1 MRGENRTEIDPDSYR
16 DEIEIKIEIEGEVE
30 IEIEIEKIMKI
41 REAVKEDL
49 PQVLELIKELAIF
62 EKEPQAVEVTVA
74 DLEREGFGENPL
86 FYCFVAT
93 SDALNDHFADNIVG
107 AAIIYFRFSTW
118 KGRTL
123 HLEDLIVKESE
134 RGKGI
139 GEALYKKVMQ
149 FAFDRG
155 LKRVAWDVLDWNSG
169 AIRFYERS
177 GATIVKDWRVVHMDE
192 KSLKN
197 YINS

>member
-1 MRGENRTEIDPDSYR
+1 
-16 DEIEIKIEIEGEVE
+16 
-30 IEIEIEKIMKI
+30 MKV
-41 REAVKEDL
+41 REALKDDM

-62 EKEPQAVEVTVA
+62 ENEPNAVEVTVA

-86 FYCFVAT
+86 FICFVAEDGT
-93 SDALNDHFADNIVG
+93 EIHG
-107 AAIIYFRFSTW
+107 AALIYYRFSTW

-123 HLEDLIVKESE
+123 HLEDLIVKDAH

-139 GEALYKKVMQ
+139 GEALYKQVMK
-149 FAFDRG
+149 FAYDRG
-155 LKRVAWDVLDWNSG
+155 LKRVAWDVLDWNKG

-177 GATIVKDWRVVHMDE
+177 GANIVKDWRVVHMDE

>member
-1 MRGENRTEIDPDSYR
+1 
-16 DEIEIKIEIEGEVE
+16 
-30 IEIEIEKIMKI
+30 MKV
-41 REAVKEDL
+41 REAIKNDM

-62 EKEPQAVEVTVA
+62 EKEPDAVEVTVQ

-86 FYCFVAT
+86 FNCFVAEM
-93 SDALNDHFADNIVG
+93 DDEVVG
-107 AAIIYFRFSTW
+107 AALVYFRFSTW

-123 HLEDLIVKESE
+123 HLEDLIVKEAK
-134 RGKGI
+134 RGNGI
-139 GEALYKKVMQ
+139 GEALYKKVMH

-155 LKRVAWDVLDWNSG
+155 LKRVAWDVLDWNTG

-177 GATIVKDWRVVHMDE
+177 GANIVKDWRVVHMDE
-192 KSLKN
+192 KGLKN

>member
-1 MRGENRTEIDPDSYR
+1 
-16 DEIEIKIEIEGEVE
+16 
-30 IEIEIEKIMKI
+30 MKV
-41 REAVKEDL
+41 REAIKDDM

-62 EKEPQAVEVTVA
+62 EKEPNAVEVTVQ

-86 FYCFVAT
+86 FTCFIAEV
-93 SDALNDHFADNIVG
+93 DEEIVG
-107 AAIIYFRFSTW
+107 AALVYYRFSTW

-123 HLEDLIVKESE
+123 HLEDLIVKEAK
-134 RGKGI
+134 RGNGI
-139 GEALYKKVMQ
+139 GEALYKQVMK

-155 LKRVAWDVLDWNSG
+155 LKRVAWDVLDWNTG

-177 GATIVKDWRVVHMDE
+177 GANVLKTWRVVHMDE
-192 KSLKN
+192 KGLKN

>member
-1 MRGENRTEIDPDSYR
+1 MI
-16 DEIEIKIEIEGEVE
+16 V
-30 IEIEIEKIMKI
+30 
-41 REAVKEDL
+41 REAIKNDM

-62 EKEPQAVEVTVA
+62 ENEPNAVEVTVT

-86 FYCFVAT
+86 FTCFVAVL
-93 SDALNDHFADNIVG
+93 DDEIVG
-107 AAIIYFRFSTW
+107 AALVYFRFSTW

-123 HLEDLIVKESE
+123 HLEDLIVKEAK
-134 RGKGI
+134 RGNGI

-155 LKRVAWDVLDWNSG
+155 LKRVAWDVLDWNTG

-177 GATIVKDWRVVHMDE
+177 GANVLSTWRVVHMDE

>member
-1 MRGENRTEIDPDSYR
+1 
-16 DEIEIKIEIEGEVE
+16 
-30 IEIEIEKIMKI
+30 MKV
-41 REAVKEDL
+41 REAVKEDM

-62 EKEPQAVEVTVA
+62 EKEPDAVEISVA

-86 FYCFVAT
+86 FTCFVAE
-93 SDALNDHFADNIVG
+93 SESEIFG
-107 AAIIYFRFSTW
+107 AALVYFRFSTW

-123 HLEDLIVKESE
+123 HLEDLIVQESE

-155 LKRVAWDVLDWNSG
+155 LKRVAWDVLDWNTG

-177 GATIVKDWRVVHMDE
+177 GAKVLSTWRVVHMDE
-192 KSLKN
+192 KGLRN
-197 YINS
+197 YIEKSGVK